1 MMVPLLHVFI
11 LMKTVDM
18 INNDMYNSPHRQRI
32 KEINMTTIY
41 TPEQYFYN
49 IAEAHLNLESP
60 LTGKVKMELSA
71 CGQCNDELFVGDQLV
86 AKGYRAHKLYDA
98 SPVSIRVQ

>member
-1 MMVPLLHVFI
+1 
-11 LMKTVDM
+11 
-18 INNDMYNSPHRQRI
+18 
-32 KEINMTTIY
+32 MTTIY

-49 IAEAHLNLESP
+49 IAAAHLNLVSP

-71 CGQCNDELFVGDQLV
+71 CGQCNDELFVGNQLV
-86 AKGYRAHKLYDA
+86 AKGHRAHKLYDA